1 MELKNGIKC
10 VVWDL
15 DNTVWKG
22 VLSEGDEVALYP
34 QVKEIMEQLDQR
46 GILQSVASKNNYD
59 DAMRKLKE
67 FGIDHYFLYPQIHW
81 EPKSKSVGAIQQ
93 AINIGMDTLLFID
106 DQPFELDEVKSV
118 HDSVNCLHAGRYTE
132 LLTHP
137 SLIPAFITED
147 SKKRRLM
154 YLQDMERQ
162 QEEESF
168 TGTSEEFLKT
178 LDMKFI
184 ISEAQEDCLKR
195 AEELTVRTNQLNSTG
210 RIYSYDELNY
220 FRHSPDHKLY
230 VCELTDKYGSYG
242 KIGIA
247 LVEMNET
254 HWHIKLLIMSCRV
267 ISRGVGTVLLTHIMQ
282 QARQEGKRLLAD
294 FKNTERNKMMYVSYR
309 FSNFKEVS
317 KEEDGFVILEN
328 DLTQIQKFPPYIEVL
343 VL

>member
-1 MELKNGIKC
+1 MEIKNGIKC

-15 DNTVWKG
+15 DNTLWDG
-22 VLSEGDEVALYP
+22 VLSEGDEVTLKP
-34 QVKEIMEQLDQR
+34 QIKEILEQLDQR
-46 GILQSVASKNNYD
+46 GILQSIASKNNYD
-59 DAMRKLKE
+59 DAMNKLKE
-67 FGIDHYFLYPQIHW
+67 FEIDSYFLYPQIHW
-81 EPKSKSVGAIQQ
+81 EPKSKSLGAIQQ
-93 AINIGMDTLLFID
+93 SINIGMDTLLFVD

-118 HDSVNCLHAGRYTE
+118 HDTINCVHADHYSE
-132 LLTHP
+132 LLVHP

-147 SKKRRLM
+147 SKKRRMM
-154 YLQDMERQ
+154 YLEDIKRK
-162 QEEESF
+162 EEEDSF

-178 LDMKFI
+178 LGMKFI
-184 ISEAQEDCLKR
+184 ISEAGEDCLKR

-210 RIYSYDELNY
+210 RIYSYDELNH
-220 FRHSPDHKLY
+220 FRLSPDHKLF

-247 LVEMNET
+247 LVEITDT

-282 QARQEGKRLLAD
+282 QAKESNKRLLAD

-309 FSNFKEVS
+309 FSNFKEVA

-328 DLTQIQKFPPYIEVL
+328 DLMAIQKFPPYIEVL
-343 VL
+343 VQ